1 MSRPDQVEVHKT
13 LGRIGSELGFPLQI
27 LNGCGHRNLTRQLRR
42 MRTAL
47 LRWFDMLVP
56 IVGSYRLIVDFDKQV
71 GGGLRSSVRSDIE
84 RKGDVSEEA
93 VGLRDRKMRQVAGP
107 GWRGMK
113 DRLGGPFRH
122 RERVC
127 FHANSR
133 RPAAC
138 CRSTAVVICRAKIAL
153 TLTRLSSRQPATEER
168 NYETTPRSVLVAK
181 LVRVRLIFSAR
192 VRKRQAL

>member
-13 LGRIGSELGFPLQI
+13 LGRIGSELVYPLQI
-27 LNGCGHRNLTRQLRR
+27 LNGCGHRNLTRHLRR

-56 IVGSYRLIVDFDKQV
+56 VVGSYRLIVDFDKQV

-93 VGLRDRKMRQVAGP
+93 VGLRDRETRQVAGP
-107 GWRGMK
+107 SWRGMK
-113 DRLGGPFRH
+113 GRFGGPFRH

-127 FHANSR
+127 FHATSR
-133 RPAAC
+133 RPDAC

-153 TLTRLSSRQPATEER
+153 APRSSSR
-168 NYETTPRSVLVAK
+168 
-181 LVRVRLIFSAR
+181 
-192 VRKRQAL
+192 